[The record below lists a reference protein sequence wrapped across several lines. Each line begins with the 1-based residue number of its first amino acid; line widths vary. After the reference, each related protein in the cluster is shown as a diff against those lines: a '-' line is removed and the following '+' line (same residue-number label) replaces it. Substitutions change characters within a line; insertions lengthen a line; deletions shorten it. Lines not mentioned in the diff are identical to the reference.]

1 MTAIDYKGLEAER
14 SLIARKGADNLKKLG
29 TLGLIACGVLAMG
42 YVFYR
47 DWAVHQVDL
56 LAKDKNEV
64 FSVPP
69 APIANFGEPVAKN
82 TDRSNFVKMLPPKP
96 EPIVM
101 AAAAPAPAPAPA
113 PAQINANSDLEAKL
127 RMMEEQRR
135 HDAERIERERLAAIE
150 RARQERLRSSQVIM
164 DKEDAPGR
172 AAAAAEGVATPV
184 KIDVETDP
192 NRAFLNAASNR
203 DVEVLRAVRLPRT
216 DALIAQGTMIHGS
229 LDVALNSDL
238 PGFVRATTIDDTW
251 SLDGRRILIPRGS
264 RLIGEYRSGLARG
277 QTRVFIVW
285 TRMIDADNKT
295 SVQLGS
301 TGTDDLGRTGL
312 SGEVDHHFLERF
324 GASILLSIVG
334 GGAQF
339 ISGLGQNSGQQVQTQ
354 IQSVD
359 PLTGRVTTTTAQPG
373 NQQQQQARQ
382 IGAQQVSQSLT
393 TIAQESLKDSINIPP
408 TIVVNQ
414 GEKIEIFVRRD
425 LDFSA
430 VYPDPVKQE
439 VRRLRQGGALRG
451 DVDPTPLPLPY
462 SPTFA
467 GSGEPMVIRA
477 PGIVRKP

>member
-1 MTAIDYKGLEAER
+1 MTAIDYKALETER
-14 SLIARKGADNLKKLG
+14 SLIARKGADNLRKLG

-82 TDRSNFVKMLPPKP
+82 ADRSSFVKMVPPKP
-96 EPIVM
+96 EPIVQI
-101 AAAAPAPAPAPA
+101 APVPAVVQANP
-113 PAQINANSDLEAKL
+113 NSDLEAKL
-127 RMMEEQRR
+127 RLMEEQRR
-135 HDAERIERERLAAIE
+135 LEAERIERERLAAIE
-150 RARQERLRSSQVIM
+150 RARQERLRSSQVIL

-172 AAAAAEGVATPV
+172 AAAAAEGVAVPV
-184 KIDVETDP
+184 KIDVESDP

-203 DVEVLRAVRLPRT
+203 DVEISRAVRLPRT

-238 PGFVRATTIDDTW
+238 PGFVRATTTDDTW

-264 RLIGEYRSGLARG
+264 RLIGEYRSGLTRG
-277 QTRVFIVW
+277 QTRVFIAW

-312 SGEVDHHFLERF
+312 SGEVDHHFVERF

-354 IQSVD
+354 TQSVD
-359 PLTGRVTTTTAQPG
+359 PLTGRVTTTTAQPA

-382 IGAQQVSQSLT
+382 IGAQQISQSLT
-393 TIAQESLKDSINIPP
+393 TIAQESLKDSINIA
-408 TIVVNQ
+408 TLKSDNLA
-414 GEKIEIFVRRD
+414 F
-425 LDFSA
+425 
-430 VYPDPVKQE
+430 
-439 VRRLRQGGALRG
+439 
-451 DVDPTPLPLPY
+451 
-462 SPTFA
+462 
-467 GSGEPMVIRA
+467 
-477 PGIVRKP
+477 

>member
-1 MTAIDYKGLEAER
+1 MTAIDYKGLDAER

-29 TLGLIACGVLAMG
+29 TLGLVVCGGLALAT
-42 YVFYR
+42 VFYR

-69 APIANFGEPVAKN
+69 APIANFGEPGLK
-82 TDRSNFVKMLPPKP
+82 TGDRSSIVKMVPPSAITASIP
-96 EPIVM
+96 AVP
-101 AAAAPAPAPAPA
+101 AAQVPVVALASS
-113 PAQINANSDLEAKL
+113 NSDLEAKL
-127 RMMEEQRR
+127 RLLEEQRR
-135 HDAERIERERLAAIE
+135 LEAERIERERLAAIE
-150 RARQERLRSSQVIM
+150 RARQERLRSAQVIL
-164 DKEDAPGR
+164 DTEDAPGR
-172 AAAAAEGVATPV
+172 AAASADGVVTPV
-184 KIDVETDP
+184 KIDVETDA

-203 DVEVLRAVRLPRT
+203 DVEVSRAVRLPRT
-216 DALIAQGTMIHGS
+216 DALVAQGTMIHGS

-238 PGFVRATTIDDTW
+238 PGFVRATTTDDTW

-312 SGEVDHHFLERF
+312 SGNVDHHFTERF
-324 GASILLSIVG
+324 GAAILLSVVG

-339 ISGLGQNSGQQVQTQ
+339 ISGLGQNSNQQVQTQ
-354 IQSVD
+354 TQSVD

-408 TIVVNQ
+408 TIIVNQ

-425 LDFSA
+425 LDFSGL
-430 VYPDPVKQE
+430 YPNPVKQE
-439 VRRLRQGGALRG
+439 ASRLRHGGFVRA
-451 DVDPTPLPLPY
+451 DVDPTPLPLPFPP
-462 SPTFA
+462 SFA
-467 GSGEPMVIRA
+467 EPGEPKIIRA
-477 PGIVRKP
+477 PAIVRKP

>member
-1 MTAIDYKGLEAER
+1 MTAIDYRGLEAER
-14 SLIARKGADNLKKLG
+14 SLIARKGTDNLRKLG
-29 TLGLIACGVLAMG
+29 TLGLVVCGGLALG
-42 YVFYR
+42 TVFYR
-47 DWAVHQVDL
+47 DWAGHQVDL

-69 APIANFGEPVAKN
+69 APIANFGEPGLK
-82 TDRSNFVKMLPPKP
+82 TGDRSNSVKMVPPSDITASIP
-96 EPIVM
+96 AV
-101 AAAAPAPAPAPA
+101 AAAPVPVAALASPD
-113 PAQINANSDLEAKL
+113 SDLEARLKL
-127 RMMEEQRR
+127 LEDQRR
-135 HDAERIERERLAAIE
+135 LDAERIERERLAAIE
-150 RARQERLRSSQVIM
+150 RARQERLRSAQVIL
-164 DKEDAPGR
+164 DTEDAPGR
-172 AAAAAEGVATPV
+172 AAAAADGVAAPV
-184 KIDVETDP
+184 KIDVETDA

-203 DVEVLRAVRLPRT
+203 DVEVSRASRLPRT
-216 DALIAQGTMIHGS
+216 DALVAQGTMIHGS

-238 PGFVRATTIDDTW
+238 PGFVRATTTDDTW

-301 TGTDDLGRTGL
+301 TGTDDLGLAGL
-312 SGEVDHHFLERF
+312 GGEVDHHFVERF

-339 ISGLGQNSGQQVQTQ
+339 ISGLGQNSNQVQTQ
-354 IQSVD
+354 TQSVD

-408 TIVVNQ
+408 TIIVNQ
-414 GEKIEIFVRRD
+414 GERIEIFVRRD
-425 LDFSA
+425 LDFSGL
-430 VYPDPVKQE
+430 YPDPVKQE
-439 VRRLRQGGALRG
+439 VRRLRQGGTLRA

-462 SPTFA
+462 SPSFA
-467 GSGEPMVIRA
+467 GSDEPKIIRA
-477 PGIVRKP
+477 PAIVRKP